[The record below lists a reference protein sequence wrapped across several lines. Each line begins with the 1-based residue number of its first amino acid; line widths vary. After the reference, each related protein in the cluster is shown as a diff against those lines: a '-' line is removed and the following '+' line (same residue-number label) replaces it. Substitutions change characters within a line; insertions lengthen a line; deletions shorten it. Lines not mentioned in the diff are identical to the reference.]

1 MQLPERAGGGAM
13 SAGPGHLWN
22 RWGLTL
28 AALLAL
34 GFFGTGYVRARALA
48 AIGLGGGWDA
58 IAWLM
63 LALAGVSLVLLFVAL
78 RRARRAADGGRE
90 A

>member
-1 MQLPERAGGGAM
+1 MNTVPAR
-13 SAGPGHLWN
+13 SWH

-48 AIGLGGGWDA
+48 ALGLGGGWDA

-78 RRARRAADGGRE
+78 RRARRAADGG